1 MPEETNGSVPAMVGE
16 ELMATG
22 EADASVPCEFR
33 TGVAG
38 SGKTYYCRE
47 RIAEDPTWGL
57 LTSTTG
63 ISAINLD
70 TITLNA
76 TLHYFDT
83 DSLRDQYLQG
93 HLGRRLAE
101 IRQTSRRLVID
112 EVSMM
117 DAEQLSIIVR
127 ATLEANSRRFERPV
141 PPLSLYAT
149 GDFCQLS
156 PVKARWAF
164 ESDEWWRFE
173 ASTTRLTKV
182 WRQDEGP
189 FLNALNFTR
198 SGNGEAAAATLS
210 GEGIA
215 WNTSLD
221 IHYDGTTIVGKNDQ
235 VDRYN
240 ALCLS
245 RLPGPSIHLTNRRWG
260 KARGD
265 WSHIPHRMEIRE
277 GAYVMLLSNHYD
289 EFGNME
295 WANGDCGHVTDWSGD
310 SVGVTLVR
318 GSQEVRVPRLVRA
331 AGGKNKPPGWA
342 KGDPTGLGEWY
353 SRPHWQTK
361 KQLYCEGQVEYWP
374 IRLAYASTIHKSQGL
389 TLDRVQFDIRDSFV
403 RQPHMAYVGLSRCR
417 TLGGLRIVGQPETLI
432 RNCKLDERVRRWL

>member
-1 MPEETNGSVPAMVGE
+1 MPEETNGSSPAMVGE
-16 ELMATG
+16 ELMASG
-22 EADASVPCEFR
+22 ETDTSVPCEFR

-47 RIAEDPTWGL
+47 RISEDPSWGL

-101 IRQTSRRLVID
+101 IRETSRRLVID

-127 ATLEANSRRFERPV
+127 ATIEANARRFERPV

-182 WRQDEGP
+182 WRQDEGA
-189 FLNALNFTR
+189 FLNALNFAR
-198 SGNGEAAAATLS
+198 SGNGAAAAAVLI
-210 GEGIA
+210 GQGIS

-221 IHYDGTTIVGKNDQ
+221 TSYDGTTIVGLNDQ
-235 VDRYN
+235 ADRFN
-240 ALCLS
+240 SLALS
-245 RLPGPSIHLTNRRWG
+245 RLSGSPIHLKNHRWG
-260 KARGD
+260 KSHGN
-265 WSHIPHRMEIRE
+265 WSNIPHRLELRE

-289 EFGNME
+289 EFGSLE
-295 WANGDCGHVTDWSGD
+295 WANGDCGYVTGCDED
-310 SVGVTLVR
+310 SVDVTLVR
-318 GSQEVRVPRLVRA
+318 GNKEISVPRLLRA
-331 AGGKNKPPGWA
+331 AGGKYKPPGWPDSA
-342 KGDPTGLGEWY
+342 PVGDGSWY
-353 SRPHWQTK
+353 KVPHSRRDK
-361 KQLYCEGQVEYWP
+361 EFYCEGQIDYWP
-374 IRLAYASTIHKSQGL
+374 LRLAYASTIHKSQGL